1 MSSSTRVF
9 PPLYTSSGDDSADRL
24 AFFHILE
31 RLKTQKRTG
40 WIDHGVRLSLSSQL
54 ENKLNFCDRL
64 AGQRGRAP
72 VLLNTVIPMLIF
84 RLDPFSSIS
93 DHMYRMAVL
102 AMCTSDEKLDIPK
115 CVMMCIV
122 HDLAEAQVGDITPR
136 EGISRAEK
144 QRLEEE
150 AMHNFIHEML
160 HNSPAAQRIEAL
172 WKEYEDGKT
181 PEARFVK
188 DLDRFELASQAFE
201 YERTYTARNLQTFFD
216 TSLPKVRHTEVRE
229 WGEDLMKER
238 KELWKAI
245 ESEQPTFNSLL

>member
-9 PPLYTSSGDDSADRL
+9 PPLYTSSGDESADRL
-24 AFFHILE
+24 AFFHVLE

-40 WIDHGVRLSLSSQL
+40 WIDHGIDKP
-54 ENKLNFCDRL
+54 E
-64 AGQRGRAP
+64 
-72 VLLNTVIPMLIF
+72 
-84 RLDPFSSIS
+84 SIS

-115 CVMMCIV
+115 CVMMCVV

-144 QRLEEE
+144 LRLEED
-150 AMHNFIHEML
+150 AMYNFIHEML

-229 WGEDLMKER
+229 WSDDLLKER

-245 ESEQPTFNSLL
+245 EPAEQPAFNSLL